1 MIELGKIQKLEVM
14 RNTRI
19 GMFLNSKEDPDMED
33 VLLPK
38 NQINDEINVGDEIEV
53 FVYKDSEDRIIA
65 TRRKPKMALGE
76 IAMVRVVEITSIG
89 AFLDWGLEKD
99 LFLPYK
105 EQLGK
110 VKEGD
115 FYLIGVYIDKSDRL
129 CGTMKISQLLKN
141 QSPYKV
147 NDMVTGIIYSVNKEF
162 GAFVAVD
169 NKYQGLIPS
178 TEFLGANTY
187 GDKVEVRVSK
197 VQPDGKLQLSFRK
210 EAYNEIDQDA
220 EKIYYRLK
228 SKGGTILLND
238 KSSPNAIK
246 EEFHMSKSAFKRAI
260 GRLYKDHKI
269 DITDKG
275 IKLKG

>member
-1 MIELGKIQKLEVM
+1 MIGLGKIQKLEVI
-14 RNTRI
+14 RDTKI

-38 NQINDEINVGDEIEV
+38 NQIKGDIKVGEEIEV

-65 TRRKPKMALGE
+65 TRRKPKMTLGE
-76 IAMVRVVEITSIG
+76 ITMLRVVEITNIG

-99 LFLPYK
+99 LFLPFK

-115 FYLIGVYIDKSDRL
+115 FYLIGLYIDKSSRL
-129 CGTMKISQLLKN
+129 CGTMKISQLLES

-169 NKYQGLIPS
+169 NKYHGLIPN
-178 TEFLGANTY
+178 TEFLGANAY